1 VYIADS
7 APEDR
12 FPPGTTS
19 LDAVLW
25 GKRQVGAVGR
35 VELRLMWTVFGA
47 AAALVFA
54 RPLPAMAD
62 PPDTPILGISE
73 LKFGALYHDPPYLW
87 SNFSVER
94 QTADA
99 NFEVLFVPWART
111 FGGYLRPAIGTSV
124 NFVGGTSKAYADLRW
139 EMEAPSGVFFA
150 LGMGAAIHDG
160 ELGIVDADHK
170 ALGSRVLF
178 HPSAEF
184 GYRFDGVNSIS
195 IFADHVSNGFTQR
208 YNEGLDTIGI
218 RYGRRLAPIAPE
230 AIDWAPDSPIAIF
243 AGFYVGA
250 FAGYQVETVDW
261 FAPSPVRS
269 TRSDFA
275 YGGYAGYSW
284 QSGKG
289 IFGIEVD
296 ASPAPRSFAAGCD
309 LAGIS
314 CQTEVR
320 GVYSARAR
328 FGWVINNSMLYGTA
342 GVALT
347 PWDAGVVN
355 LATSQRLDQ
364 ATGVNAGV
372 AVGTG
377 LEYKLG
383 TSLGVRGEVMH
394 YGMYGWSL
402 DLPAAG
408 PTSNQFQSTVGRVG
422 ISWYFH

>member
-1 VYIADS
+1 M
-7 APEDR
+7 
-12 FPPGTTS
+12 
-19 LDAVLW
+19 
-25 GKRQVGAVGR
+25 GR
-35 VELRLMWTVFGA
+35 VGLRLMWTVLGSCSPGPR
-47 AAALVFA
+47 

-139 EMEAPSGVFFA
+139 EIEAPSGVFFA

-218 RYGRRLAPIAPE
+218 RYGRRLGPIRTRSERLGTRFA
-230 AIDWAPDSPIAIF
+230 DRRSPASMS
-243 AGFYVGA
+243 
-250 FAGYQVETVDW
+250 
-261 FAPSPVRS
+261 APSRA
-269 TRSDFA
+269 TRSRPSTGSRPPRSDRRA
-275 YGGYAGYSW
+275 ATSPTEATRDTAGSRARASSASRW
-284 QSGKG
+284 MLRPPGAASPSAATSP
-289 IFGIEVD
+289 
-296 ASPAPRSFAAGCD
+296 ASPARRKSAA
-309 LAGIS
+309 S
-314 CQTEVR
+314 
-320 GVYSARAR
+320 
-328 FGWVINNSMLYGTA
+328 TA
-342 GVALT
+342 HVPGSDGSSTMA
-347 PWDAGVVN
+347 
-355 LATSQRLDQ
+355 
-364 ATGVNAGV
+364 
-372 AVGTG
+372 
-377 LEYKLG
+377 
-383 TSLGVRGEVMH
+383 
-394 YGMYGWSL
+394 WSTA
-402 DLPAAG
+402 PAAS
-408 PTSNQFQSTVGRVG
+408 P
-422 ISWYFH
+422 